1 VKIVA
6 TSGRHKAEY
15 EIELNIRSSNPP
27 VTTFTTAAVE
37 ASDSYI
43 NEFDYV
49 GMTGTNE
56 LMLEVSNIPPV
67 DFGRRL
73 KYLLRYPHGCIEQT
87 TSAVF
92 PQLFLGDVVEL
103 TDALKQKTET
113 NIKAGIKRLASFQL
127 SGGGFS
133 YWPGSITE
141 SSWGTSYAGH
151 FLLEAKDKGYSIPE
165 SMLKSWQRSQKKTAR
180 RWSISGSTN
189 DYEIKQEQ
197 MLQSYRLFTLALS
210 GNAEMG
216 SMNRLREM
224 ENLVP
229 EAKWRLAAAYALAG
243 QKETA
248 RELVTMVP
256 TEVSDYNDS
265 RYSFGSSTRDRAMIL
280 EAMILIGIKEN
291 GVLLLESIAEKLSAQ
306 RWMSTQTTAY
316 SLIAVAKFTGGKV
329 SGEKVSFD
337 YSFNGSEMKK
347 AETGLPLAQ
356 VELDVGDELG
366 GKVEVKNNTGGI
378 LFVRT
383 INTGLPKPGQE
394 KAIKSNLTVEVYYS
408 DMEGNRVSPGNI
420 LQGTDLKAVYRIYNP
435 GTMGYLDNVALT
447 TIFPSGWEIHNERM
461 FSTTNS
467 NQNFTYQDIR
477 DYRVMTYFSLPGNQS
492 KTFSI
497 RLNAAYKGKYY
508 LPSIKAEEMYKN
520 NVQVVVPGMWIEV
533 VGRD

>member
-1 VKIVA
+1 
-6 TSGRHKAEY
+6 
-15 EIELNIRSSNPP
+15 
-27 VTTFTTAAVE
+27 
-37 ASDSYI
+37 
-43 NEFDYV
+43 
-49 GMTGTNE
+49 MTGTNE

-141 SSWGTSYAGH
+141 SSWGTSYAGL

-394 KAIKSNLTVEVYYS
+394 KAIKSNLTVEV
-408 DMEGNRVSPGNI
+408 
-420 LQGTDLKAVYRIYNP
+420 
-435 GTMGYLDNVALT
+435 
-447 TIFPSGWEIHNERM
+447 
-461 FSTTNS
+461 
-467 NQNFTYQDIR
+467 
-477 DYRVMTYFSLPGNQS
+477 
-492 KTFSI
+492 
-497 RLNAAYKGKYY
+497 
-508 LPSIKAEEMYKN
+508 
-520 NVQVVVPGMWIEV
+520 
-533 VGRD
+533 